1 MLIDG
6 TTRVLVQ
13 GITGRLAQTETRRML
28 EYGTK
33 VVAGVV
39 PSRSQAEVAGVPVY
53 DSVRQ
58 AMVCHA
64 PDASCLYVPAP
75 AIKKAAIE
83 AIDAGIRL
91 LMIPTERVPLHDTCE
106 ILERARDAGA
116 RVIGPNSQGVVVP
129 GRARLG
135 GAGGDF
141 VYEIFRSGPVGVV
154 SRSGGMGV
162 EICHTLSKEGI
173 GQSTYISIGSEILQG
188 LSFSDL
194 LAMFEDDRATEAT
207 VLFGELGTGYE
218 EEAAELIASG
228 KIAKPVVAYVAGRY
242 MEELPSGL
250 RFGHSGA
257 IIEGDRGKASRKIE
271 AFRSAGVLVA
281 NTPVEISPLVRDVLR
296 RRQDGKE
303 RSVCR

>member
-6 TTRVLVQ
+6 STRVLIQ
-13 GITGRLAQTETRRML
+13 GITGRLAQSEMRRML

-39 PSRSQAEVAGVPVY
+39 PGRRGAEVAGVPVY
-53 DSVRQ
+53 DTVGE
-58 AMVCHA
+58 AVDCHA

-75 AIKKAAIE
+75 AIREAATE

-91 LMIPTERVPLHDTCE
+91 LMIPTERVPLHDICE
-106 ILERARDAGA
+106 ILERAGEAGA
-116 RVIGPNSQGVVVP
+116 KVLGPNSQGMVVP

-141 VYEIFRSGPVGVV
+141 AFEVFRPGPVGVI

-162 EICHTLSKEGI
+162 EICHLLTKAGI
-173 GQSTYISIGSEILQG
+173 GQSTYVSIGSEILQG
-188 LSFSDL
+188 LSFADL
-194 LAMFEDDRATEAT
+194 LVMFEEDGATEVT
-207 VLFGELGTGYE
+207 VLFGEIGTSYE
-218 EEAAELIASG
+218 EDAAEVITSRR
-228 KIAKPVVAYVAGRY
+228 ITKPVVVYVAGQY

-257 IIEGDRGKASRKIE
+257 IIEGNRGKPSTKME
-271 AFRSAGVLVA
+271 AFRAGGALVA
-281 NTPVEISPLVRDVLR
+281 STPEEIPTLVNEALFR
-296 RRQDGKE
+296 RLPRAD
-303 RSVCR
+303 